1 MISAMRVFTGTGILE
16 AMTNKFV
23 SPWVVV
29 ITLLRSGRLLR
40 ACLIKPILVSA
51 GVRVSAET
59 HNPDVEVP

>member
-40 ACLIKPILVSA
+40 ACLIKPIFGVSRCQ
-51 GVRVSAET
+51 GVS
-59 HNPDVEVP
+59 